1 MKRIIADPLLD
12 EAENIDKSIAQ
23 MRELGVLTG
32 SGECNHTL
40 FENLRSAVKEH
51 FEVPWT
57 SITPPMERMLYSIA
71 AVNQPRNIVAIG
83 IFCGN
88 TLIWNIGAAC
98 GPGGCYSANRLVG
111 VEVENESAVLART
124 NLERLGVLNS
134 VELLDEDGHETLD
147 KADYPIDLLYLDAN
161 GPLPG
166 TTGPSTKMI
175 YLTLLQRAY
184 DKMPPGSL
192 VVAHDTL
199 PEWFVRNAGEYLD
212 FVRNPAHFRES
223 VSVEPDKVGIE
234 VSVK

>member
-1 MKRIIADPLLD
+1 MERIITDPLLD
-12 EAENIDKSIAQ
+12 EVENIDKAVAQ

-32 SGECNHTL
+32 PGECNHTS
-40 FENLRSAVKEH
+40 FEALRSAVREN

-57 SITPPMERMLYSIA
+57 SITPPMERLLYSIS

-98 GPGGCYSANRLVG
+98 GPGRCYSAERLVG
-111 VEVENESAVLART
+111 VEIESKSAALART
-124 NLERLGVLNS
+124 NLERIGVLDS
-134 VELLDEDGHETLD
+134 VELLDEDGHGTLE
-147 KADYPIDLLYLDAN
+147 KVDYPIDLLYLDAN
-161 GPLPG
+161 GALPG
-166 TTGPSTKMI
+166 TTGPNTKKI

-192 VVAHDTL
+192 VLAHDTL
-199 PEWFVRNAGEYLD
+199 PEWFVRSAGEYLD
-212 FVRNPAHFRES
+212 FVRDPAYFRES
-223 VSVEPDKVGIE
+223 ISVEPDRVGIE

>member
-12 EAENIDKSIAQ
+12 ETENIDTAITQ
-23 MRELGVLTG
+23 MRGLGVLTG
-32 SGECNHTL
+32 TGECNHTL
-40 FENLRSAVKEH
+40 IESLRSTVREH

-57 SITPPMERMLYSIA
+57 SITPPMERMLYAIA

-88 TLIWNIGAAC
+88 TLVWNIGAAC
-98 GPGGCYSANRLVG
+98 GPGRCYSAERLVG
-111 VEVENESAVLART
+111 VEIESKSAVLARV
-124 NLERLGVLNS
+124 NLERIGVLDA
-134 VELLDEDGHETLD
+134 VELLAEDGHNTLAR
-147 KADYPIDLLYLDAN
+147 ADYPIDLLYLDAN
-161 GPLPG
+161 GALPG
-166 TTGPSTKMI
+166 TTGPSTKKI

-192 VVAHDTL
+192 VIAHDTL
-199 PEWFVRNAGEYLD
+199 PDWFVRSAGEYLD

-223 VSVEPDKVGIE
+223 LSVEPDKVGIE

>member
-12 EAENIDKSIAQ
+12 EAENIDKAVAQ

-32 SGECNHTL
+32 PGECNHTS
-40 FENLRSAVKEH
+40 FEVLRSAVRRNFKI
-51 FEVPWT
+51 PWT
-57 SITPPMERMLYSIA
+57 SITPPMERLLYSIS

-98 GPGGCYSANRLVG
+98 GPGRCYSAERLVG
-111 VEVENESAVLART
+111 VEIESKSAALARA
-124 NLERLGVLNS
+124 NLEKIGVLDS
-134 VELLDEDGHETLD
+134 VELLDEDGHETLER
-147 KADYPIDLLYLDAN
+147 ADHPIDLLYLDAN
-161 GPLPG
+161 GALPG
-166 TTGPSTKMI
+166 TTGPSTKKI

-184 DKMPPGSL
+184 DKMPPGAL
-192 VVAHDTL
+192 VVAHDTV
-199 PEWFVRNAGEYLD
+199 PEWFVRSAGEYLD
-212 FVRNPAHFRES
+212 FVRDPAHFRES